1 MNSLY
6 NAPLYYISFNKNKD
20 IENYYHRIG
29 FKNVNHFK
37 AVDGRKFN
45 AKKLLEDNIISI
57 RCYHDLVYGR
67 TQDSGMPSLGGIG
80 CTMSHFNIW
89 KYCVD
94 KNFPYIIITED
105 DNKFIDGISKNDE
118 KNILDCVSS
127 ENGIFVGENLNMIKS
142 VDSVDNIHFFGTQF
156 CVVSKEACKILMYNC
171 FPIDIQTDAYIAHIA
186 NMGYINLKGYKM
198 SEQKLHTSS
207 VQSNI
212 SDVWKYCME
221 YIIILI
227 IILLCLS
234 IYYNYRYRLCLTT
247 GK

>member
-20 IENYYHRIG
+20 IEKYYHNIG

-37 AVDGRKFN
+37 AVDGRKLN
-45 AKKLLEDNIISI
+45 AKKLLEDNTISI

-67 TQDSGMPSLGGIG
+67 TQESGMPSLGGIG
-80 CTMSHFNIW
+80 CTMSHFNLW

-94 KNFPYIIITED
+94 KDFPYIIITED
-105 DNKFIDGISKNDE
+105 DNKFINGISKKDE
-118 KNILDCVSS
+118 KNILDVVSS
-127 ENGIFVGENLNMIKS
+127 ANGIFVGVNLNTIKS

-171 FPIDIQTDAYIAHIA
+171 FPIDVQTDAYIAHIA
-186 NMGYINLKGYKM
+186 NMGYINLKGYKIT
-198 SEQKLHTSS
+198 EQNLHESS
-207 VQSNI
+207 VQNNLSV
-212 SDVWKYCME
+212 VWNHSMPMVLFL
-221 YIIILI
+221 IL
-227 IILLCLS
+227 ILLCLFL
-234 IYYNYRYRLCLTT
+234 YYNYMYRVCLNT